1 MAVGR
6 ANGHAREGGNIEE
19 VGSTV
24 RATDGRIGLW
34 GRAAWDA
41 EFAGGNGV
49 AMVLKTNE
57 EDFG

>member
-1 MAVGR
+1 MV
-6 ANGHAREGGNIEE
+6 
-19 VGSTV
+19 STA
-24 RATDGRIGLW
+24 RATDGRIGLR
-34 GRAAWDA
+34 GRAASDA